1 MSIWM
6 CMNQTI
12 LNLNYLSGI
21 CRAELL
27 VAHHLLDINHGIKFF
42 VGKDNEIRELNAE
55 EMSIIKS
62 DNPIKAYEE
71 YLKKNKKSDVSMQSG
86 KTTYPALEQAYNT
99 SGSRMRRYFKFLKL
113 LISGVPLASPL
124 IFIIGIVG
132 TVPMALW
139 SFMLWITNRSRT
151 IVRKIHSSDMKSG
164 HTLSKRTVKHPFSDG
179 DVLYVMGWIILEVEN
194 AFSCIRRS
202 GVDIKVVNVIYDTV
216 ILNTNTTSF
225 LDTGNKFTFLR
236 SFITSFILADH
247 IIFGGKNAMIDSYK
261 HQEAMGLPFVPG
273 TPLKWGSD
281 ISTGDVDINK
291 LCERNKIKKR
301 FVLLVGNEIG
311 HKNYDSIYKAY
322 VILSQK
328 MSAEELPSVVIC
340 AKYILQGVE
349 SDIKRDPNVAPYF
362 VQLSPNDD
370 ELNTL
375 YKHCLFFVHS
385 SVGEGWSLTL
395 PEALN
400 LNKCC
405 LVSNIPS
412 LRETGENFVAYVD
425 RYLDPQ
431 AWADEMQKLITSESL
446 RREYEEKVKASWKN
460 TTWYE
465 STVDINNVLVK
476 VQKEVSSINYKQ
488 NVWYCLNLI
497 ADYYVTALNGIIKAD
512 LMILKYL
519 LLHCR
524 NLNLVYFDSEKG
536 AIEIDVSFLDE
547 LKFANSDSN
556 MVQILHSI
564 QSKVNWLKES
574 GKGIKKTNVN
584 KRLLKDAGWM
594 SFSLIPCRLALP
606 IIKKITNNNI
616 DLINKNNKTEN
627 VAYKLSSPNN
637 KIIESMPFKKDD
649 IVISLSHF
657 IHKKIANSLTVA
669 ANCIG
674 FKYISTIYDFTPTI
688 IPQTHL
694 GYTVLENEA
703 YFKTVHEAASLVIYG
718 GETAKRDGDEYFT
731 NKYGKVPRGVAV
743 KWGSD
748 SVVLTNDADNDKDIL
763 KNIGVK
769 RQFILAV
776 GTIQERK
783 NYQTLYFAYLDMLER
798 YDPENVPQL
807 IICGGWGWN
816 SDMFYRL
823 YENDKRVHKGNII
836 INSFSDEQLDCLYR
850 NCLFTLVPSIYEGWS
865 LTVPESLGY
874 GKFCLCSDN
883 APLREVGQDF
893 VDYVPSFSTQEWA
906 DKIMHYVQYPD
917 KLEEKERYIA
927 SKYHNVTWNEC
938 GESILNIINSELKR
952 ENIL

>member
-1 MSIWM
+1 
-6 CMNQTI
+6 MNQTI
-12 LNLNYLSGI
+12 LNLNFLSGI

-27 VAHHLLDINHGIKFF
+27 VAHHLLEINHNIKFF

-62 DNPIKAYEE
+62 DDPIKAYEE
-71 YLKKNKKSDVSMQSG
+71 YLKKNKKDHVSTKSG
-86 KTTYPALEQAYNT
+86 ETTFPALDRAYNT
-99 SGSRMRRYFKFLKL
+99 SGSRMRRYFEFIKL
-113 LISGVPLASPL
+113 LICGVPLASPL
-124 IFIIGIVG
+124 IFIIGLVG
-132 TVPMALW
+132 TIPMALW
-139 SFMLWITNRSRT
+139 SFMFWITNESRNIT
-151 IVRKIHSSDMKSG
+151 RKLGLNAIKFEEAP
-164 HTLSKRTVKHPFSDG
+164 SKRTIKHPFNDG
-179 DVLYVMGWIILEVEN
+179 DVLFVMGWIILEVES

-202 GVDIKVVNVIYDTV
+202 GVDIKVVNIIYDTA

-225 LDTGNKFTFLR
+225 LDAGNKDTFLK
-236 SFITSFILADH
+236 SFTTSFILADH

-281 ISTGDVDINK
+281 ISTGEVDINK
-291 LCERNKIKKR
+291 LCEKNNINKR
-301 FVLLVGNEIG
+301 FILLVGNEIG
-311 HKNYDSIYKAY
+311 HKNYDSIYKAF
-322 VILSQK
+322 VILSQR

-340 AKYILQGVE
+340 AKYILQGLE
-349 SDIKRDPNVAPYF
+349 LDIKSDPNVAQHF
-362 VQLSPNDD
+362 VQFSPNDD

-375 YKHCLFFVHS
+375 YKHCLFFVHP
-385 SVGEGWSLTL
+385 SVAEGWSLTL

-400 LNKCC
+400 HNKCC

-412 LRETGENFVAYVD
+412 LKETGEDFVAYVD

-431 AWADEMQKLITSESL
+431 AWADKLQKLITSDSL
-446 RREYEEKVKASWKN
+446 RREYEQKVKEKWKN

-476 VQKEVSSINYKQ
+476 VQEQVSSVSYKQ

-519 LLHCR
+519 LLNCK

-536 AIEIDVSFLDE
+536 AIEIDVSLLDE
-547 LKFANSDSN
+547 LKFANSETN
-556 MVQILHSI
+556 MVQILHNI
-564 QSKVNWLKES
+564 QDRVNRIKKS
-574 GKGIKKTNVN
+574 GKGTIKTHVN
-584 KRLLKDAGWM
+584 KRLLKDAAWM
-594 SFSLIPCRLALP
+594 SFTLIPCRLALP
-606 IIKKITNNNI
+606 AIQKITNKNI
-616 DLINKNNKTEN
+616 DLSNKNNQIEN
-627 VAYKLSSPNN
+627 DVFKLSPPND
-637 KIIESMPFKKDD
+637 KFIESMPFKKGD

-657 IHKKIANSLTVA
+657 IHEKISNSIAVA
-669 ANCIG
+669 ANQMG
-674 FKYISTIYDFTPTI
+674 FKYISTIYDFTTTK

-694 GYTVLENEA
+694 EYTVQSNEA
-703 YFKTVHEAASLVIYG
+703 YFKNVHEAASLVIYG
-718 GETAKRDGDEYFT
+718 GETAKKDGDEYFS
-731 NKYGKVPRGVAV
+731 NKYGKVPRGIAV

-748 SVVLTNDADNDKDIL
+748 SVVTSNDASNDKDML
-763 KNIGVK
+763 KYIGVK

-783 NYQTLYFAYLDMLER
+783 NYQTLYFAYLDLLER
-798 YDPENVPQL
+798 YELEKIPQL
-807 IICGGWGWN
+807 IICGSWGWN

-823 YENDKRVHKGNII
+823 YTNDKRVHKGNII

-874 GKFCLCSDN
+874 GKFCICSDN

-893 VDYVPSFSTQEWA
+893 VDYVSSFNTQGWA
-906 DKIMHYVQYPD
+906 DKIMYYTQNSD
-917 KLEEKERYIA
+917 ELKERERYID
-927 SKYHNVTWNEC
+927 SNYHNVTWDEC
-938 GESILNIINSELKR
+938 GENILNIINSELDRK
-952 ENIL
+952 